1 MMLKRLNNADG
12 VFSSPMSKAQ
22 NGAREPAAFDAGRHR
37 GKRVDLNDLHLS
49 YGDRHVLRGLNLA
62 IPAGQFLAV
71 VGRSGVG
78 KSSLMRLIVGLDK
91 PTNGNI
97 SIDGS
102 VVQGL
107 QKSVKLL
114 FQDARLLPWQ
124 TVLSNVGI
132 ARAPGWRDA
141 AMNALRDVGLA
152 ERNNEWP
159 AVLSGGQRQRVALAR
174 VLVGEPNVL
183 LLDEPFGALDA
194 LTRADMH
201 TLLEKLWLRD
211 RFTTVLITH
220 DVAEAVALADR
231 VVVMREGRV
240 TFDVDVKAERPRQR
254 TDVELVALQE
264 RILRE
269 V

>member
-1 MMLKRLNNADG
+1 MDRRIPGHRD
-12 VFSSPMSKAQ
+12 
-22 NGAREPAAFDAGRHR
+22 GARK
-37 GKRVDLNDLHLS
+37 GKGLLLKDLHLS
-49 YGDRHVLRGLNLA
+49 FAQRHVLRGLNLEV
-62 IPAGQFLAV
+62 PAGQFIAI

-78 KSSLMRLIVGLDK
+78 KSSLMRLIVGLDQ
-91 PTNGNI
+91 PTGGSV
-97 SIDGS
+97 SIDGTT
-102 VVQGL
+102 VRGL

-132 ARAPGWRDA
+132 ARGPRWRDA
-141 AMNALRDVGLA
+141 AMSALGDVGLA
-152 ERNNEWP
+152 DRHNEWP
-159 AVLSGGQRQRVALAR
+159 TVLSGGQRQRVALAR
-174 VLVGEPNVL
+174 VLVGEPDVL

-201 TLLEKLWLRD
+201 VLLEKLWLRD

-231 VVVMREGRV
+231 VVVMREGQV
-240 TFDVDVKAERPRQR
+240 AFDIDVPAGRPRSR
-254 TDVELVALQE
+254 TDRELAVLQA
-264 RILRE
+264 RILEE